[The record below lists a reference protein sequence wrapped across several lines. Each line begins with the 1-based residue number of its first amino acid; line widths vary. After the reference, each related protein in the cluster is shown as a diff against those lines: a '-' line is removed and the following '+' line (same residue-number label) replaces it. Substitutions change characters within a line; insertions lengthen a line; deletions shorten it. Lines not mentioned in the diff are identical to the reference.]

1 MKDRISEIMMKEGLS
16 ATQFADKIGIS
27 ASSLSHILNGRNN
40 PSLDVVT
47 RIHSAFPKIST
58 DWLIYGSGNMEITP
72 IETKNTDIFE
82 SKIDENSIFSS
93 NGTSEIKNRKEIV
106 VEQLQNDIKNIVRQE
121 VKSVEKPAP
130 KITEIRIFFDNGIY
144 ETFKPE

>member
-16 ATQFADKIGIS
+16 ATQFAEKIGIS

-47 RIHSAFPKIST
+47 RIHSAFPQIST
-58 DWLIYGSGNMEITP
+58 DWLIYGTGTMEI
-72 IETKNTDIFE
+72 ESFDAKNADIFE
-82 SKIDENSIFSS
+82 RQIDENSIFPSDRS
-93 NGTSEIKNRKEIV
+93 SEIKNHKEIE

-121 VKSVEKPAP
+121 VKSVEKPVP
-130 KITEIRIFFDNGIY
+130 KITEIRIFFDNGTY

>member
-1 MKDRISEIMMKEGLS
+1 MKEGLS

>member
-1 MKDRISEIMMKEGLS
+1 MKDRISEIMVKEGLS

-58 DWLIYGSGNMEITP
+58 DWLIYGTGAMEI
-72 IETKNTDIFE
+72 ESFATKNVDIFE
-82 SKIDENSIFSS
+82 QQIDENPIFRSDRP
-93 NGTSEIKNRKEIV
+93 SEIKNRKENE

-121 VKSVEKPAP
+121 VMSVEKPVP
-130 KITEIRIFFDNGIY
+130 KITEIRIFFDNGTY
-144 ETFKPE
+144 ETFRPE

>member
-1 MKDRISEIMMKEGLS
+1 MKDRISEIMVKEGLS

-58 DWLIYGSGNMEITP
+58 DWLIYGTGAMEI
-72 IETKNTDIFE
+72 ESFATKNIDIFE
-82 SKIDENSIFSS
+82 QQIDENPIFPSDRP
-93 NGTSEIKNRKEIV
+93 SEIKNRKENE

-121 VKSVEKPAP
+121 VMSVGKPVP
-130 KITEIRIFFDNGIY
+130 KITEIRIFFDNGTY

>member
-1 MKDRISEIMMKEGLS
+1 MKEGLS

-58 DWLIYGSGNMEITP
+58 DWLIYGSGTMEIASV
-72 IETKNTDIFE
+72 EAKNADIFK
-82 SKIDENSIFSS
+82 SKTDENSIFSS

-106 VEQLQNDIKNIVRQE
+106 VEQFQNDIKNIVRQE
-121 VKSVEKPAP
+121 VKSFEKPVP